1 MVELPDG
8 TLFIAANTLAMVFN
22 WRTNTETRLP
32 GIPNGVRVTYI
43 EFKMNHRLHSDANT
57 HYSSP
62 FSASAVLLPLSPTN
76 NYTPEVL
83 ICGGSTVSDS
93 VNPSTISSQTPAS
106 KQCIRMVLNAGGI
119 AAGWQVE
126 SIPQSMIMLDA
137 ILLPDGRVL
146 LVNGAQTGVAG
157 FGTVSSCRNITL

>member
-1 MVELPDG
+1 MGCVQM
-8 TLFIAANTLAMVFN
+8 N
-22 WRTNTETRLP
+22 RRLLC
-32 GIPNGVRVTYI
+32 T
-43 EFKMNHRLHSDANT
+43 DAYL
-57 HYSSP
+57 YSSP
-62 FSASAVLLPLSPTN
+62 FSASAVLLPLSPIN

-93 VNPSTISSQTPAS
+93 VNAPTISSQTPAS
-106 KQCIRMVLNAGGI
+106 KQCSRMVLNTAGI

-126 SIPQSMIMLDA
+126 SMPQARIMPDA

-157 FGTVSSCRNITL
+157 GTAGFNS